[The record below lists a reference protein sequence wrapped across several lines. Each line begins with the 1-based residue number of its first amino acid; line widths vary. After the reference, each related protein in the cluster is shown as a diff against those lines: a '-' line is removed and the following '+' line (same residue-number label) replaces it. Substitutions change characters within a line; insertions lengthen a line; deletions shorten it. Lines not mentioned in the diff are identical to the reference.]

1 MILVSESLQIFHI
14 IKISI
19 LNTTKNHFDYII
31 FEVLDKWFEKPK
43 ISHILGYDRS
53 LVIEIANGKLEYKP
67 HNESIVTL
75 CSKSA
80 IYLRAYPKSSLQFLS
95 IWYNRFIRQS

>member
-1 MILVSESLQIFHI
+1 MI
-14 IKISI
+14 
-19 LNTTKNHFDYII
+19 D
-31 FEVLDKWFEKPK
+31 
-43 ISHILGYDRS
+43 S

-80 IYLRAYPKSSLQFLS
+80 IYLRAYPKTLPLLYVIHAQTKCN
-95 IWYNRFIRQS
+95 IAT